1 MHNFPHWKQNLLALI
16 IRENVLIFSSIR
28 NTRTRILRNDSTTT
42 YQHRLNFRL
51 PLVCSH
57 LPFVSP
63 NQESSLTRSN
73 KIRVQSY
80 KITEAVTDR
89 GSCALAVNWSSVV
102 EFLLTSNL
110 LWKLRYSN
118 VINSIRFDSLSTY
131 YYVDTRER
139 EREKKKERTRT
150 EWKFFQ
156 MENIGLRSKG
166 DENARGRTWVTG
178 VDGETTYLL
187 AYLVIIAMMWG
198 NGG

>member
-28 NTRTRILRNDSTTT
+28 NTRTRILRNDSATT

-80 KITEAVTDR
+80 EITDR

-102 EFLLTSNL
+102 EFLFTSNL

-118 VINSIRFDSLSTY
+118 VINSFDSIRCRHIITSTR
-131 YYVDTRER
+131 VKEREW